1 MDNKRA
7 SSGIPKLW
15 IYVERYVSGR
25 GAFYFRRSPD
35 VSRGGGNRKAN
46 VGISNDKAGEKPAH
60 RKTKVS

>member
-7 SSGIPKLW
+7 LNGIPKLW
-15 IYVERYVSGR
+15 ISMQIDLVGEHSAAGEA
-25 GAFYFRRSPD
+25 GATSN
-35 VSRGGGNRKAN
+35 RGGCRKAN

>member
-15 IYVERYVSGR
+15 ICSNASGR
-25 GAFYFRRSPD
+25 GAFYDRRSRKITD
-35 VSRGGGNRKAN
+35 CGERRKAN

>member
-15 IYVERYVSGR
+15 IPMKIGVVGEHSNSSEAIRVSGG
-25 GAFYFRRSPD
+25 GAI
-35 VSRGGGNRKAN
+35 RKAN

>member
-15 IYVERYVSGR
+15 ICSNASGR
-25 GAFYFRRSPD
+25 GAFYYRG
-35 VSRGGGNRKAN
+35 SRKVTDCGGDRKAN
-46 VGISNDKAGEKPAH
+46 VGISNDKVGEKPAH

>member
-7 SSGIPKLW
+7 LNGIPKLW
-15 IYVERYVSGR
+15 IVFIYTGR
-25 GAFYFRRSPD
+25 GAFYYRRSRKVTD
-35 VSRGGGNRKAN
+35 CGENRKAN